1 MTTNEKFKQVFSDVK
16 IFSCGTSTKTGAA
29 NAAGSK
35 SNTSY
40 GESEAKGFTD
50 LTAFPVLKLVTGG
63 VSSRF
68 FGVIP
73 TNKQDKMDKDIL
85 S

>member
-1 MTTNEKFKQVFSDVK
+1 MTANERFKQVFSDVK
-16 IFSCGTSTKTGAA
+16 VFSCGISTKPDSVG
-29 NAAGSK
+29 NI

-40 GESEAKGFTD
+40 EKSGIKDFTD

-73 TNKQDKMDKDIL
+73 TTKQDKMEKNIL

>member
-1 MTTNEKFKQVFSDVK
+1 MTADERFKQVFNDVK
-16 IFSCGTSTKTGAA
+16 VFSCGINTKPE
-29 NAAGSK
+29 AAGSAN
-35 SNTSY
+35 SIGNVSY
-40 GESEAKGFTD
+40 GASEAKDFTD

-73 TNKQDKMDKDIL
+73 TNKKD
-85 S
+85 

>member
-1 MTTNEKFKQVFSDVK
+1 MTTNERFKQVFSDVK
-16 IFSCGTSTKTGAA
+16 VFSCGISTKPDAA
-29 NAAGSK
+29 K
-35 SNTSY
+35 SVGNIDNTNY
-40 GESEAKGFTD
+40 GESEVRGFTD

-73 TNKQDKMDKDIL
+73 TTKQEK
-85 S
+85 

>member
-1 MTTNEKFKQVFSDVK
+1 MTTNERFKQVFSDVK
-16 IFSCGTSTKTGAA
+16 VFSCGMSTKTGAA
-29 NAAGSK
+29 KNTGNI

-40 GESEAKGFTD
+40 EKPEAKGFTD

-73 TNKQDKMDKDIL
+73 TTKQEK
-85 S
+85 

>member
-1 MTTNEKFKQVFSDVK
+1 MTANERFKQVFSDVK
-16 IFSCGTSTKTGAA
+16 VFSCGISTKPDSVG
-29 NAAGSK
+29 NI

-40 GESEAKGFTD
+40 EKPEIKDFTD

-73 TNKQDKMDKDIL
+73 TNKQDKMEKDIL